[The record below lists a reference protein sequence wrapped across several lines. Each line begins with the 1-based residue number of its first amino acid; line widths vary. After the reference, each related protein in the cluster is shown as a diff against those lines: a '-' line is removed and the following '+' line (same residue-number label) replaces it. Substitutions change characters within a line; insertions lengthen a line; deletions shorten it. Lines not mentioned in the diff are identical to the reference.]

1 MTLIYRFYFISCGMK
16 VNVTGL
22 MYYWGLTIDV
32 VSAIVLVIGVGLS
45 VDYASHFGHSF
56 LVQAGSSTG
65 NIVKLLAKIIP
76 LNV

>member
-1 MTLIYRFYFISCGMK
+1 MGFTLFLE

-32 VSAIVLVIGVGLS
+32 VSTIVLVIGVGLS

-56 LVQAGSSTG
+56 LVQVGSSTG
-65 NIVKLLAKIIP
+65 NIKFLVNITC
-76 LNV
+76 LNFVDIS